1 MRLVIFDL
9 DGTLIHASSERLF
22 ARYLSA
28 HGLLRRDQALAYA
41 AFAVTH
47 ALRYGRNVLRR
58 DKAYLAGLPRANV
71 DALAERFIEERLLRT
86 LYRPAL
92 ARLERHVAAGDLV
105 VLLTGT
111 PDFIAVPL
119 GRRLGLEHV
128 VATVCDERDG
138 VFTRAPPRRHPLG
151 AAKVEYAREF
161 AASHGIELK
170 SAVAYANARDDR
182 FLLAEVGEAIA
193 VRPDLGL
200 RGVARRAGWEIL
212 EART

>member
-22 ARYLSA
+22 ARFLSA
-28 HGLLRRDQALAYA
+28 QGLLRRDQALAFA
-41 AFAVTH
+41 AFAFAHVFT
-47 ALRYGRNVLRR
+47 YGRNVLRR
-58 DKAYLAGLPRANV
+58 DKAYLAGLARAQV
-71 DALAERFIEERLLRT
+71 DALAERFVEERLLRT

-92 ARLERHVAAGDLV
+92 ARLERHLASGDLV

-111 PDFIAVPL
+111 PDFIALPL

-128 VATVCDERDG
+128 IATVCDERDG
-138 VFTRAPPRRHPLG
+138 IFTHAPPRQHPLG
-151 AAKVEYAREF
+151 AAKVRHAREF
-161 AASHGIELK
+161 AARHGIALG

-212 EART
+212 EAST